1 MRWPDGRDD
10 IVPGSKIEKRVSEPS
25 SAPPKDDEG
34 IPTSR
39 LSRSARVGRLAAG
52 QGARQLATRAA
63 NVTRS
68 EEGKRKALEKRQVE
82 TAEQI
87 VAALGTMKG
96 AAMKLGQVMS
106 FLDVGL
112 VPEEYREEFQTK
124 LAALRDAAPKV
135 DFKDMKKVLEK
146 EYGEKLDEVFE
157 TFDPVPIAAASIGQV
172 YKASLPGGRCV
183 AVKVQYPGVAQAVR
197 SDMQNLSLILRLMK
211 SIAPGLDPKAIGDEI
226 RLRIDEELDYELEA
240 SNQRALARIYRDHPF
255 IVVPE
260 VITSLSH
267 EQVIVSEFVDGRGF
281 EELKQLPQEERNR
294 LGEIIFRFYFGC
306 MYRHHQFSGDP
317 HPGNSLLLRDGRMA
331 FLDFGLFKRL
341 PAAAAERELAMAR
354 FGIEGRAQRPGRRP
368 ARVRLRAGVRALL
381 RRAAAGAV
389 PRPDLVVH
397 DRRGDRAHA
406 GDRHPGDD
414 RHERPALAPLR
425 PDAPRVAAARPPL
438 RPPPGGADARG
449 AGPAARPRQL
459 VPDRPRV
466 DLRRRRPRPSWAAR
480 RPSSTRR

>member
-1 MRWPDGRDD
+1 
-10 IVPGSKIEKRVSEPS
+10 VT
-25 SAPPKDDEG
+25 PPRDDEG

-39 LSRSARVGRLAAG
+39 LARSARVGRLAAG
-52 QGARQLATRAA
+52 QAARQLGTRAA
-63 NVTRS
+63 NVARG
-68 EEGKRKALEKRQVE
+68 EEERRRALERRQVE

-135 DFKDMKKVLEK
+135 DFKDMRKVLEQ
-146 EYGEKLDEVFE
+146 EYDEKLDDVFE

-172 YKASLPGGRCV
+172 YRATLPDGRDV

-197 SDMQNLSLILRLMK
+197 ADMQNLGMILRLMR
-211 SIAPGLDPKAIGDEI
+211 SVAPGLDPKAIGDEI
-226 RLRIDEELDYELEA
+226 RARIAEELDYELEA
-240 SNQRALARIYRDHPF
+240 ANQRSLARIYRGHPF

-260 VITSLSH
+260 VVTSLSR
-267 EQVIVSEFVDGRGF
+267 ERVIVSEYVDGRGF
-281 EELKQLPQEERNR
+281 EELKQLPQEERDR

-341 PAAAAERELAMAR
+341 PAEVAERELAMVRHSLEERPHELAADLRDAGFVLESAR
-354 FGIEGRAQRPGRRP
+354 YSDEQLLEQFRDLTWWYTTDAEIMLEPEIATQVMMDMSDPRSRHFSQMRHESLPPDHLFGRRLEVLTL
-368 ARVRLRAGVRALL
+368 AVLGQLRAKANWYRIAREWIYGAEPETELGRQE
-381 RRAAAGAV
+381 AAFWS
-389 PRPDLVVH
+389 
-397 DRRGDRAHA
+397 RRG
-406 GDRHPGDD
+406 
-414 RHERPALAPLR
+414 
-425 PDAPRVAAARPPL
+425 
-438 RPPPGGADARG
+438 
-449 AGPAARPRQL
+449 
-459 VPDRPRV
+459 
-466 DLRRRRPRPSWAAR
+466 
-480 RPSSTRR
+480 

>member
-1 MRWPDGRDD
+1 
-10 IVPGSKIEKRVSEPS
+10 VT
-25 SAPPKDDEG
+25 PPRDDEG

-39 LSRSARVGRLAAG
+39 LARSARVGRLAAG
-52 QGARQLATRAA
+52 QAARQLGTRAA
-63 NVTRS
+63 NVARG
-68 EEGKRKALEKRQVE
+68 EEERRRALERRQVE

-135 DFKDMKKVLEK
+135 DFKDMRKVLEQ
-146 EYGEKLDEVFE
+146 EYGEKLDDVFE

-172 YKASLPGGRCV
+172 YRATLPDGRDV

-197 SDMQNLSLILRLMK
+197 ADMQNLGMILRLMR
-211 SIAPGLDPKAIGDEI
+211 SVAPGLDPKAIGDEI
-226 RLRIDEELDYELEA
+226 RARIAEELDYELEA
-240 SNQRALARIYRDHPF
+240 ANQRSLSRIYRGHPF

-260 VITSLSH
+260 VVTSLSR
-267 EQVIVSEFVDGRGF
+267 ERVIVSEFVDGRGF
-281 EELKQLPQEERNR
+281 EELKQLPQEERDR

-341 PAAAAERELAMAR
+341 PAEVAERELAMVR
-354 FGIEGRAQRPGRRP
+354 HSLEDRPGELAADLRDAGFVLESARYSDEQLLEQFRDLTWWYTTDAEIMLEPEIATQVMMDMSDPRSRHFSQMRHESLPPDHLFGRRLEVLTL
-368 ARVRLRAGVRALL
+368 AVLGQLRAKANWYRIAREWIYGAEPETELGRQE
-381 RRAAAGAV
+381 AAFWS
-389 PRPDLVVH
+389 
-397 DRRGDRAHA
+397 RRG
-406 GDRHPGDD
+406 
-414 RHERPALAPLR
+414 
-425 PDAPRVAAARPPL
+425 
-438 RPPPGGADARG
+438 
-449 AGPAARPRQL
+449 
-459 VPDRPRV
+459 
-466 DLRRRRPRPSWAAR
+466 
-480 RPSSTRR
+480 